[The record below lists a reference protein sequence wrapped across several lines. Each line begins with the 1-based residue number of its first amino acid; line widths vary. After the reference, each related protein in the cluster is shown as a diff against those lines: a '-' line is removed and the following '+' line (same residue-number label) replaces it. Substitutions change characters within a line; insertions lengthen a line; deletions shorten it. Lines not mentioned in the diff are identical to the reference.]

1 MLSIRFDGDREWWVS
16 GRILERLFRSAIEN
30 GHLAPALEEWHHVA
44 DANGGLSMASV
55 DAAVANELV
64 AGLRAAAHA
73 EVERL
78 PSLNLGAE
86 DETYVASLQKLLAV
100 TRPS

>member
-1 MLSIRFDGDREWWVS
+1 MLSIRFDRDREWWVS
-16 GRILERLFRSAIEN
+16 ASVLERLFRSAIEN
-30 GHLAPALEEWHHVA
+30 GHLAPALDEWQHVA
-44 DANGGLSMASV
+44 DANGGLSLASI

-78 PSLNLGAE
+78 PSLNLRAE
-86 DETYVASLQKLLAV
+86 DQSYLASLQRLLAV
-100 TRPS
+100 AG